1 MVANT
6 TAAKE
11 ELAKSYRVQA
21 AMARTFTLRIPRWRR
36 SWRSRTGSRP
46 RWLGR
51 SRRGSREHGL
61 GHPLQQ
67 RLELRHDL
75 ATAREEMASE
85 VAIEEHRDEPPC
97 VTPHLLH
104 ARRPRQSKE
113 SRGQEREQE
122 DEEEPP

>member
-6 TAAKE
+6 TAAKD

-21 AMARTFTLRIPRWRR
+21 AMARTFTRRLPRTR
-36 SWRSRTGSRP
+36 SSRSRGASRH

-75 ATAREEMASE
+75 ATAREEMTAE
-85 VAIEEHRDEPPC
+85 VAIEEHRDEPARVP
-97 VTPHLLH
+97 PHLLH
-104 ARRPRQSKE
+104 A
-113 SRGQEREQE
+113 
-122 DEEEPP
+122 